1 MHRSKKMPLPS
12 LRQDLEIVRGPSH
25 GADTVIYLLSD
36 PVSGRVFE
44 FSERER
50 LTLTLLDGTLSLD
63 GVHTVL
69 ATHPLFSNGS
79 MPTRGELAVFVNQ
92 LAGEGL
98 FVGGRSG
105 TGMQPRTGRWA
116 IARRIATF
124 PFRMLL
130 RWLVILPW
138 DFLSLGSRS
147 ETMEPNSFRFGD
159 PDRLLA
165 FLARVLKPVIGR
177 FSLAVSAVFCAVGV
191 GLLMINFERWW
202 DGAKILWNPWTLLT
216 VGIIGVLLVHVPHQ
230 LAHGVACVR
239 FGGRVP
245 GWGVRFLFHVVP
257 TFWIDASDIMWLR
270 EKNDRLMALGIG
282 LLWQLGAFSV
292 GIVGWLVSDR
302 GTGASL
308 FFLALSTTALF
319 GLVLNVNPFARR
331 DLYQLLSVWL
341 DVRDLRLRA
350 REYLRAW
357 VRWRPV
363 PEPLSGVQ
371 RRWFGVYGV
380 AANIFGL
387 VITGAAV
394 ALSLR
399 LIRYHGENGALGVM
413 LTAGVVFQ
421 DHVRTI
427 FDQSWWRRLTGAT
440 PRVAK
445 WLLAGAILIA
455 AVWALFLPYPYE
467 AGGDCALVPQ
477 RVVEIRSE
485 LEGLVG
491 EVFVREGDWVEEG
504 QAVAALVEHVQERNV
519 QAAEA
524 KLAELKARRAALV
537 AGTRTE
543 EIHRAKLAEIAAR
556 DQFVW
561 SKARAERYKSLL
573 DQGVIGV
580 QEYDNVI
587 QAQRTNESALEEA
600 TAYLEILQRGARVE
614 SVEAADAEIRS
625 QEAIV
630 EHFRGDIGR
639 TLLISPIAGYV
650 TTPRIDQLQ
659 GRYLNPGQR
668 DLVATIADTR
678 VMLAEIEVPEEDID
692 GVSVGNEVTLYTWSY
707 PDREFVGKVAAVAP
721 VAVEDE
727 LKQHSMIRAV
737 TEIPNPDGLLK
748 ADMTGFAKIQVNQR
762 PVWDVLFRPI
772 WRWVRIEVWSWIP

>member
-1 MHRSKKMPLPS
+1 MHHKEIMPSPS
-12 LRQDLEIVRGPSH
+12 LRPDLEIVRGPSV
-25 GADTVIYLLSD
+25 GADSVVYLLND

-50 LTLTLLDGTLSLD
+50 LTLALLDGTLSLD
-63 GVHTVL
+63 GLRTVL
-69 ATHPLFSNGS
+69 STHRLFSDGS
-79 MPTRGELAVFVNQ
+79 VPTPGELASFVNQ
-92 LAGEGL
+92 LAREGL
-98 FVGGRSG
+98 LVGGEPG
-105 TGMQPRTGRWA
+105 AGMQPRTGRWA
-116 IARRIATF
+116 LVRRAATF
-124 PFRMLL
+124 PIRVLL

-147 ETMEPNSFRFGD
+147 ETMKPNRIRFGN

-165 FLARVLKPVIGR
+165 FLARGLRPVIGR
-177 FSLAVSAVFCAVGV
+177 FSLYVSVAVGAVGV
-191 GLLMINFERWW
+191 GLLIANFGRWW
-202 DGAKILWNPWTLLT
+202 DGARILWNPWALLMVAA
-216 VGIIGVLLVHVPHQ
+216 VGILLVHVPHQ
-230 LAHGVACVR
+230 LAHGVACVH

-257 TFWIDASDIMWLR
+257 TFWIDISDAMWLQ
-270 EKNDRLMALGIG
+270 EKGQRLMTVAVG
-282 LLWQLGAFSV
+282 LLFQLGAFAV
-292 GIVGWLVSDR
+292 GIIGWLVSDR
-302 GTGASL
+302 GTSASM
-308 FFLALSTTALF
+308 FFLALSTTACF
-319 GLVLNVNPFARR
+319 GLVLNANPFARR
-331 DLYQLLSVWL
+331 DLYQLLSAWL
-341 DVRDLRLRA
+341 DIQDLRLRA

-363 PEPLSGVQ
+363 PEPLSTSQ
-371 RRWFGVYGV
+371 RRWFGFYGV
-380 AANIFGL
+380 AVNVFGL
-387 VITGAAV
+387 VITGLIVSFAMK
-394 ALSLR
+394 
-399 LIRYHGENGALGVM
+399 LIRYHGETGALGV
-413 LTAGVVFQ
+413 LLSAGVVFQ

-440 PRVAK
+440 PSVAK

-467 AGGDCALVPQ
+467 AGGECVLVPQ
-477 RVVEIRSE
+477 QIVEIRSE
-485 LEGLVG
+485 LEGLIG
-491 EVFVREGDWVEEG
+491 EVFVREGDWLEEG
-504 QAVAALVEHVQERNV
+504 QPVAALVTHVQERNL

-543 EIHRAKLAEIAAR
+543 ELHRAKVEEITARNQLA
-556 DQFVW
+556 W
-561 SKARAERYKSLL
+561 STERAERYKSLF
-573 DQGVIGV
+573 DQGVIGL
-580 QEYDNVI
+580 QEYDNVLQVQKI
-587 QAQRTNESALEEA
+587 NESELEEA

-630 EHFRGDIGR
+630 EHFQGDIER
-639 TLLISPIAGYV
+639 TLLVSPIAGYV

-668 DLVATIADTR
+668 DLVATIANTR
-678 VMLAEIEVPEEDID
+678 VVLAEIEVPEEDID
-692 GVSVGNEVTLYTWSY
+692 GVSIGNEVTLYTWSY
-707 PDREFVGKVAAVAP
+707 PDREFKGKVAAIAP

-727 LKQHSMIRAV
+727 LTQRSMIRAV

-748 ADMTGFAKIQVNQR
+748 ADMTGFAKIEVNER

-772 WRWVRIEVWSWIP
+772 WRWIRIEVWSWIP